1 MDNLLKISLKISQLR
16 NQKQINSWTG
26 LEKLSC
32 KVVYDSSL
40 KKYIGV
46 FARKWIRC
54 WDKNVSNINA
64 VKKIK
69 VFYSL
74 LLECLTLLIIVITK

>member
-1 MDNLLKISLKISQLR
+1 MENLLRIKLKTSQLR

-26 LEKLSC
+26 LEKLSS

-54 WDKNVSNINA
+54 WDKTVSNINA
-64 VKKIK
+64 VKRIK
-69 VFYSL
+69 VLYIHYYWS
-74 LLECLTLLIIVITK
+74 V